1 MPDTPEQPAALPAH
15 PQVALANER
24 TFLAWVRTSL
34 ALTATGAA
42 LVALDPPVHPGWLL
56 ASGGLFVVLG
66 LLAAI
71 QGYVGWRATNRD
83 ARRGDWEPTLH
94 VGAVITVGV
103 VIATLVLFIGAVV
116 SR

>member
-1 MPDTPEQPAALPAH
+1 MSHQVT

-56 ASGGLFVVLG
+56 GSGCIFVSLG
-66 LLAAI
+66 ILAAV
-71 QGYVGWRATNRD
+71 QSWLGWRATNRD
-83 ARRGDWEPTLH
+83 AGSGNWTPTLH
-94 VGAVITVGV
+94 VGAVIVVGV
-103 VIATLVLFIGAVV
+103 IVATLVLTVGAFLAT
-116 SR
+116 SS